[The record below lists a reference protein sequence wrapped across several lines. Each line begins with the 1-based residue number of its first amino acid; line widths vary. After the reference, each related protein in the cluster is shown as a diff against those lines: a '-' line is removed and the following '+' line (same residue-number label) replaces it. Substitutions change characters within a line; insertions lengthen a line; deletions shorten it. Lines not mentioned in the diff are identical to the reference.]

1 MNTNAV
7 HYVWRWRK
15 TRFSANCYAF
25 CFIFYFIPKNYHGT
39 GKNPNIYTFLIRLEY
54 FVLMSLSSFHAGFSF
69 KSDVQLKN
77 TRKRSALILWIWLPK
92 WMKLVCSCGF
102 SHFTSLNFVQ
112 LHFNQQHS
120 SSSHLDFM
128 CRFLF
133 IFFFHFKNNDLNEK
147 KERINMEK

>member
-1 MNTNAV
+1 MLCIMCGDGEKPDFLRIVTHFV
-7 HYVWRWRK
+7 S
-15 TRFSANCYAF
+15 F
-25 CFIFYFIPKNYHGT
+25 FILFLKIITEPE
-39 GKNPNIYTFLIRLEY
+39 KNPNIYTFLIRLEY

-92 WMKLVCSCGF
+92 WMKLVCSCAF